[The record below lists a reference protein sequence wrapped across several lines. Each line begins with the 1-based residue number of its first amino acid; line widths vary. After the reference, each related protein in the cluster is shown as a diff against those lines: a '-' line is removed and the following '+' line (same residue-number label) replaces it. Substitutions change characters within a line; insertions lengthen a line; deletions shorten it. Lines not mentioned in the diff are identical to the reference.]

1 MRHYGASSLFIG
13 VSNSFFLSHK
23 HMKKSW
29 DSILITPV
37 GFSRTWNVTHI
48 YVWHDWF
55 DVWHDSYLSPG
66 FAQKAEEP
74 VTRPL
79 MGVLRVCDMTHSYVW
94 HDSFI
99 CVTRLI
105 HTCDMAPL
113 HICHNSFICG
123 TWLLPFAGLCEKGR
137 GAHNEATYG
146 FLASVWHDSFI
157 CVTWL
162 IHTCDKTHWYV
173 WHDSYTCG
181 TCRIHMSDMTPTF
194 RRALWKRQRSP

>member
-23 HMKKSW
+23 PMKRSW
-29 DSILITPV
+29 DSILIRPW
-37 GFSRTWNVTHI
+37 GSRARGTWLI
-48 YVWHDWF
+48 Y
-55 DVWHDSYLSPG
+55 
-66 FAQKAEEP
+66 
-74 VTRPL
+74 
-79 MGVLRVCDMTHSYVW
+79 MCDMTHSYVW

-173 WHDSYTCG
+173 WHDSYICG

-194 RRALWKRQRSP
+194 RRALWKRQRTP